1 MKVIRKV
8 AAWQKLRAALD
19 ERGKGRWCKGWW
31 QGMVARDGGKGRK
44 EVPRERRDEQLSVAK
59 SCFTGK
65 VGSRASPPPLTDASW
80 TRVPSDA

>member
-1 MKVIRKV
+1 
-8 AAWQKLRAALD
+8 
-19 ERGKGRWCKGWW
+19 
-31 QGMVARDGGKGRK
+31 MVARDGGKGRK